1 MMRSYI
7 TLLRPY
13 QYVKNLFIFLPLFFG
28 QKIFEIDLLS
38 KTFVAFVA
46 FSLIASAVY
55 IFNDYHDVEA
65 DRSHPIKKNRPLA
78 SGAIAVRT
86 ALALMII
93 LLVGGL
99 GMALILMPRVLYLIL
114 LYLLL
119 NLLYTIRLKH
129 IAIVDVSIIATGF
142 VVRLFVGSET
152 SGIDL
157 SVWIVLMTFL
167 LALFLALAKRRDDI
181 LIYVDNGQKTRKV
194 IDGYS
199 LEFLNAS
206 MMVMASVVIV
216 SYIMYTQTAEVI
228 RKLNTDKLYLTVFF
242 VILGIMRYM
251 QLSFVEKNSG
261 SPTKILLKDKFIQIT
276 ILGWLLTFG
285 ILLY

>member
-1 MMRSYI
+1 MRSYI

-99 GMALILMPRVLYLIL
+99 GMALILMPRVLYLIF

-119 NLLYTIRLKH
+119 NFLYTIRLKH
-129 IAIVDVSIIATGF
+129 IAIVDVSIIAIGF

-228 RKLNTDKLYLTVFF
+228 RRLNSDKLYLTVFF
-242 VILGIMRYM
+242 VILGMMRYM
-251 QLSFVEKNSG
+251 QISFVEKNSG
-261 SPTKILLKDKFIQIT
+261 APTKTLLKDKFIQIT

>member
-1 MMRSYI
+1 MRSYI

-38 KTFVAFVA
+38 KTFV
-46 FSLIASAVY
+46 
-55 IFNDYHDVEA
+55 A

-99 GMALILMPRVLYLIL
+99 GMALILMPRVLYLIF

-119 NLLYTIRLKH
+119 NFLYTIRLKH
-129 IAIVDVSIIATGF
+129 IAIVDVSIIAIGF

-228 RKLNTDKLYLTVFF
+228 RRLNSDKLYLTVFF
-242 VILGIMRYM
+242 VILGMMRYM
-251 QLSFVEKNSG
+251 QISFVEKNSG
-261 SPTKILLKDKFIQIT
+261 APTKTLLKDKFIQIT